1 MSKKED
7 REGLS
12 LLYRFGWRI
21 RYMGMHLFGPAE
33 LQGQQDPHQRLK
45 RERQNKVEAAR
56 RARLARETK

>member
-12 LLYRFGWRI
+12 LLYRLGWRI

-56 RARLARETK
+56 RARLAREAK

>member
-12 LLYRFGWRI
+12 LLYRLGWRI